1 MVAWKINRIPTAQEN
16 THQDKNSYHYMR
28 QILFSLQSLSH
39 TNVSLELVFF
49 HATGEEIGI
58 YVFLRNTCNI
68 GIASAVEMQ
77 LTAANYQFER
87 LADQS
92 TAAFSQQLIDT
103 ACAELSTV
111 VKTEKIVTTPFM
123 QEQYYYWADAWLVD
137 ESREPDNFTM
147 LFQALQKCDNSFV
160 SYQLMPTTMQDY
172 EANTLQYLNMHLE
185 SHIRNSMPN
194 AYGMSMYEPYA
205 QPAYNSYRHYMDK
218 RGQPVFQY
226 NMVAGSMSGNSGF
239 LANQVIATIKS
250 QASNAPELQ
259 AISVQLNRH
268 AFSIETF
275 PMYLSSIL
283 QQQYRDRFIWGG
295 SIIPPQQL
303 FRFPY
308 LLTADEALLFFRLP
322 YDDGKIVGVKGT
334 ALTSSNELLDSAVTD
349 PGNIVFGQSA
359 NDDKI
364 SIGVPEKLLSQHA
377 LIVGMPGTGKTTFC
391 LNLLL
396 QFHKK
401 GIPFLAIEPT
411 KAEYRALIDKIP
423 ELQIFTPGNNSVCP
437 LILNPF
443 IPPRGVPI
451 ERYKSSLFSA
461 FGAAFSMPDP
471 LDVIFQEA
479 IDVAYNRYG
488 WRDYN
493 VAGDLGTKPFGFH
506 EFIMVFKQIVARSEY
521 TKEVKGNLRSGGT
534 FRLSNLIKKNRNI
547 FDTIHTIPIE
557 DIMSRP
563 TVIEL
568 NAIEDAEQKAL
579 IISILLINM
588 VAYTK
593 ATQQNDEKNE
603 KLCNAVL
610 LDEAHVLLDPQT
622 DGSENKIGAQNFA
635 VKLVENLVAEIRAY
649 STGIIVADQRPSA
662 VGGGVRANTD
672 IKIAFRLT
680 DKYEREM
687 ISGSMDDNMQQQLSG
702 LERGQAFVFY
712 HKLKKTQLVITP
724 DIRKEERI
732 REMVPDKEILKR
744 LSYWDDKQYLLKP
757 YAQCTHCN
765 CGNGCNFRLR
775 ADAVYFCDV
784 LWDRKQTE
792 IVDAQNLWKY
802 IYGIPVLLKAS
813 LEKYAISE
821 RMVLVKC
828 ISIALQRKAAIQK
841 GIILDE
847 EKLKKALLS
856 NLDEVSNNVF

>member
-1 MVAWKINRIPTAQEN
+1 MIVWKIYRIPGRREDADRGDNYQ
-16 THQDKNSYHYMR
+16 YMH
-28 QILFSLQSLSH
+28 QILYSLQNLCFTNFSLEMSFVHETGVEISLY
-39 TNVSLELVFF
+39 L
-49 HATGEEIGI
+49 
-58 YVFLRNTCNI
+58 FLRGAFNNTI
-68 GIASAVEMQ
+68 VSVIEMQ

-87 LADQS
+87 LGDPSVS
-92 TAAFSQQLIDT
+92 TISQQLIDI
-103 ACAELSTV
+103 ACRELHAV

-123 QEQYYYWADAWLVD
+123 REQYYYWADALLMD

-160 SYQLMPTTMQDY
+160 SFQLMPTSMQDY
-172 EANTLQYLNMHLE
+172 EANVLQYLNMHLE
-185 SHIRNSMPN
+185 PHVRNSLPN

-205 QPAYNSYRHYMDK
+205 QPAYNAYRHYMDK
-218 RGQPVFQY
+218 RGQPVYQY
-226 NMVAGSMSGNSGF
+226 NIAVGSMSGNSGF
-239 LANQVIATIKS
+239 IANQVISTIKA
-250 QASNAPELQ
+250 QTSNAPELQ
-259 AISVQLNRH
+259 AIPVQLNRH
-268 AFSIETF
+268 AFRAETF
-275 PMYLSSIL
+275 PSYLSSVL

-295 SIIPPQQL
+295 NIIAPQQL

-308 LLTADEALLFFRLP
+308 LVTADEAILFFRLP
-322 YDDGKIVGVKGT
+322 YDDGKIVGVRGT
-334 ALTSSNELLDSAVTD
+334 ALTSSNELLDSAVTN
-349 PGNIVFGQSA
+349 PGNIVFGKSA

-364 SIGVPEKLLSQHA
+364 SIGAPEKLLSQHA

-437 LILNPF
+437 FVMNPF

-461 FGAAFSMPDP
+461 FRAAFSMPDP

-479 IDVAYNRYG
+479 IGVAYNRYG

-493 VAGDLGTKPFGFH
+493 VTGDPGTIPFGFH
-506 EFIMVFKQIVARSEY
+506 EFIMVFKQVVARSEY
-521 TKEVKGNLRSGGT
+521 SKEVKGNLRSGGT
-534 FRLSNLIKKNRNI
+534 FRLSNLIEKNRNI

-593 ATQQNDEKNE
+593 ATQQNDEESE

-622 DGSENKIGAQNFA
+622 SGSENKIGSQNFA
-635 VKLVENLVAEIRAY
+635 VKLVENLIAEIRSY

-680 DKYEREM
+680 EKYEREL

-702 LERGQAFVFY
+702 LEKGQAFVFY

-732 REMVPDKEILKR
+732 RVKVPDKEIQKR
-744 LSYWDDKQYLLKP
+744 SSYWNDKQHLLKP

-775 ADAVYFCDV
+775 ADAVYFCDL
-784 LWDRKQTE
+784 LWDRKQKE
-792 IVDAQNLWKY
+792 IVDAQILWKY
-802 IYGIPVLLKAS
+802 TYGIPALLKSS

-847 EKLKKALLS
+847 QKLKKALLC